1 MRKLVIAPKV
11 DPAKAIEQL
20 ARSSGERWT
29 GERRISPNDL
39 CPCGSKKKFKKCC
52 FSKGI
57 ELPKEPVKN
66 LHAEEAPEKEIPD
79 ELFQKLADL
88 PCKTPDVAD
97 PADDDL

>member
-29 GERRISPNDL
+29 GERRVSPNDL

-57 ELPKEPVKN
+57 ELPKEP
-66 LHAEEAPEKEIPD
+66 LQYPEMKISD
-79 ELFQKLADL
+79 ETFEKLQKM
-88 PCKTPDVAD
+88 PKTPDLPD
-97 PADDDL
+97 DADDDL